1 MPSQENDKRRNG
13 HFYAWMQPIKLLNLL
28 FCTKLIQTTGISIWS
43 ILNFRFSPWQE
54 ITGCQVDQQH
64 GVEYLL
70 QFTKL
75 NPQGLITLCC
85 TTPYPYSIWC
95 PKTAKTWISYI
106 DMSVLLAS
114 AGKASWQETTVACS
128 SCYGL
133 EEVQYFFQWLWIPT
147 LKTSDCVF
155 QLFSLSFS
163 PALCWRNV
171 DWMCVCVCTW
181 WVYSKLNWDR
191 LWQSSNPYNQ
201 RRRPPSRRRS
211 GRHREKIDHQT

>member
-1 MPSQENDKRRNG
+1 MHGCNPFSCSI
-13 HFYAWMQPIKLLNLL
+13 FYFALNYL
-28 FCTKLIQTTGISIWS
+28 QTTGISIWS
-43 ILNFRFSPWQE
+43 IRNFRFSPWQE
-54 ITGCQVDQQH
+54 IAGCQVDQQH

-75 NPQGLITLCC
+75 NPQGLALLCC
-85 TTPYPYSIWC
+85 TSIPYRPYPYSLWC
-95 PKTAKTWISYI
+95 PKNAKKRISYI
-106 DMSVLLAS
+106 DRSVLLGS
-114 AGKASWQETTVACS
+114 AGKASWQETTVACSSS

-163 PALCWRNV
+163 PAPLLEERWL
-171 DWMCVCVCTW
+171 DVCVCTW

>member
-1 MPSQENDKRRNG
+1 M
-13 HFYAWMQPIKLLNLL
+13 LNV
-28 FCTKLIQTTGISIWS
+28 
-43 ILNFRFSPWQE
+43 N
-54 ITGCQVDQQH
+54 
-64 GVEYLL
+64 
-70 QFTKL
+70 
-75 NPQGLITLCC
+75 TLR
-85 TTPYPYSIWC
+85 PYPYSLWC
-95 PKTAKTWISYI
+95 PKNAKTRISYI
-106 DMSVLLAS
+106 DISVLLAS
-114 AGKASWQETTVACS
+114 AGKASWQETTVACC

-163 PALCWRNV
+163 PAPLLEERWL
-171 DWMCVCVCTW
+171 DVCVCTW

-211 GRHREKIDHQT
+211 GRHREKIDHQTWKTETDFFLLFLSQLCIQWLYRRTSILVLSVTWL